1 MPASERPPSVW
12 TWAEVAAAVDPRLA
26 AGPDWAPLA
35 VALARADA
43 AGYHIAARLPELAAA
58 APLPRRHPAREL
70 HWRLLADC
78 QAAAGTSQQ
87 STHARLSAGDVN
99 EGREF
104 VMSGETTTT
113 IVGNITD
120 DPEFHHTPA
129 GDVARFTVAST
140 GRVLD
145 RATGQ
150 WRDGDTLFL
159 RCSVWQAAAEHAA
172 VSLYRGARVIV
183 TGRLRQ
189 RTFQTSGGENRTVIE
204 LTADEVG
211 ASLRFTSAKIMQLG
225 NVAPNGVHAA
235 TA

>member
-1 MPASERPPSVW
+1 
-12 TWAEVAAAVDPRLA
+12 
-26 AGPDWAPLA
+26 
-35 VALARADA
+35 
-43 AGYHIAARLPELAAA
+43 
-58 APLPRRHPAREL
+58 
-70 HWRLLADC
+70 
-78 QAAAGTSQQ
+78 
-87 STHARLSAGDVN
+87 
-99 EGREF
+99 
-104 VMSGETTTT
+104 MSGETTTT

-129 GDVARFTVAST
+129 GDVAHFTVAST
-140 GRVLD
+140 PRILD

-211 ASLRFTSAKIMQLG
+211 ASLRFTPAKIMQFG
-225 NVAPNGVHAA
+225 NATPNGVPAA
-235 TA
+235 TT